1 MRKFNDLGK
10 RAAALALAAGL
21 ALSTVPPVLAADTEA
36 GTPPTQ
42 TQQQDVGGYEP
53 IEESD
58 LKPADD
64 GVELYAWKPHGGAC
78 SRDVLLETEPAT
90 CTKAERKKWK
100 CLKNGHFDNWWE
112 ENTSPKLGHDF
123 DEAAIAALKPCQ
135 TKTFTCRRDG
145 CSATKTITATA
156 PHTPGEWEMVS
167 YPTCTENGKRVI
179 KCTECGEILKT
190 DTDSEDMKA
199 LDHDFVEEEEKA
211 TCTKAGG
218 KYKVCQ
224 REGCGHRET
233 IETYPALEHLWD
245 EGTVTQEYPCVE
257 GVRTYRCTRQ
267 DCDGINAEKSEK
279 VEPAEPHIPDQEWTV
294 VTKPTCEQKGQKV
307 KYCTV
312 CHNVVETEEIPK
324 LGHEWGKY
332 VDDNKPGCQ
341 QQTATAHCTREGCTA
356 TDTENIKNFGA
367 DGNPRPHRY
376 THWVTVGFE
385 DGTYAVTRSACD
397 YGCGEVQRHTEN
409 IGMSANVGAAKT
421 AAEAVDQ
428 KIADTINDAVK
439 QMQQDVNN
447 ATTKEEATKA
457 LANFKNVAAD
467 ALVANI
473 KIDDV
478 GITREQALDLLNKA
492 VPSLDGIESTLNDS
506 FLSKETIQATVNKLA
521 DTITS
526 TEGTNATKDV
536 AYKMAFNI
544 VFDKLDKTHTA
555 NSDPEGQAKGL
566 AGTLSSML
574 VGQDTDWDQLTD
586 TLVDDAVELAL
597 DELMKD
603 KKVARLLK
611 TKLGT
616 ETVDELRVEIRK
628 QLVEDPTFM
637 NNVRTQVKTATDNAT
652 YGINKGWSDEKV
664 LLGMRRDLL
673 PITDL
678 ISSQV
683 SKLGDSAEQ
692 IANKKVEDTVHK
704 FLPGMLGDWV
714 SNKINDVVSPT
725 VQNEVQKL
733 GNQATDRVTTFI
745 KQFTCT
751 HEWSEDMELRA
762 ATCTGKGQRGKVC
775 TKCGKTKDK
784 YDTDPL
790 DHAEV
795 IDPAVEPTET
805 ATGLTEGSHCGRCGA
820 VLTAQTTVP
829 MLDPTIYSQFER
841 ADITPAEA
849 EQAGYDSVEAACAA
863 LDAALTQAGFDP
875 ASAEH
880 FTLQVNSSIG
890 VLPADRFPGSGTTG
904 TLSVPAAAGKAK
916 TFYVVQLYTA
926 RVADHEAGDIVV
938 IPVEVWGKEMNLTVC
953 GQNITAIAWKAE

>member
-1 MRKFNDLGK
+1 MRKINDLGK

-36 GTPPTQ
+36 DTPPAQ
-42 TQQQDVGGYEP
+42 TQQQEQDVGGYEP
-53 IEESD
+53 IEESE

-64 GVELYAWKPHGGAC
+64 GIELYAAGQCSNHTYGPVGTVLSYPLPDTVTFLWWKKEPSCTERGVAHVQC
-78 SRDVLLETEPAT
+78 KTLLG
-90 CTKAERKKWK
+90 KYI
-100 CLKNGHFDNWWE
+100 
-112 ENTSPKLGHDF
+112 LG
-123 DEAAIAALKPCQ
+123 Q
-135 TKTFTCRRDG
+135 YVTYN
-145 CSATKTITATA
+145 CSATADRTVERKPHSYGEWIEKAATCESPSRRYQICSVCGDEHGDPNYTPKPKLDHDWDEGKIQQEFPCVKGTKIFTCKREGCGKTKTEDVQPTA
-156 PHTPGEWEMVS
+156 PHTPGEWEVLAA
-167 YPTCTENGKRVI
+167 PTCTQNGKRVK
-179 KCTECGEILKT
+179 KCTECGEIRET
-190 DTDSEDMKA
+190 DTESEDMKA
-199 LDHDFVEEEEKA
+199 LDHDFEGAEWVEEAA
-211 TCTKAGG
+211 TCTTPGQR
-218 KYKVCQ
+218 YQVCQ
-224 REGCGHRET
+224 REGC
-233 IETYPALEHLWD
+233 
-245 EGTVTQEYPCVE
+245 
-257 GVRTYRCTRQ
+257 
-267 DCDGINAEKSEK
+267 SERNLDTDYM
-279 VEPAEPHIPDQEWTV
+279 AAH
-294 VTKPTCEQKGQKV
+294 
-307 KYCTV
+307 
-312 CHNVVETEEIPK
+312 PK
-324 LGHEWGKY
+324 LGHALSEF

-341 QQTATAHCTREGCTA
+341 QQTATAHCTREGCSY
-356 TDTENIKNFGA
+356 TEHKDLKNFGP
-367 DGNPRPHRY
+367 DDTPRPHRF

-397 YGCGEVQRHTEN
+397 YGCGTVQRHTEN
-409 IGMSANVGAAKT
+409 LGMSANVGTADAA
-421 AAEAVDQ
+421 AGAVDQ

-447 ATTKEEATKA
+447 AETKEEATKA

-473 KIDDV
+473 KIDNV
-478 GITREQALDLLNKA
+478 GITRDQALNLLNKA
-492 VPSLDGIESTLNDS
+492 IPSLDGIESTLNDS

-586 TLVDDAVELAL
+586 TLVNDAVELAL

-611 TKLGT
+611 TKLGA
-616 ETVDELRVEIRK
+616 ETVDELRVEIKK

-652 YGINKGWSDEKV
+652 DGINKGWSDEKV

-704 FLPGMLGDWV
+704 FLPGKLGDWV
-714 SNKINDVVSPT
+714 SNKINEKVSPT

-733 GNQATDRVTTFI
+733 GNQATDMVTTFI

-751 HEWSEDMELRA
+751 HKWSEDMELRA
-762 ATCTGKGQRGKVC
+762 ATCTEKGQRGKVC

-790 DHAEV
+790 NHVEV

-805 ATGLTEGSHCGRCGA
+805 ATGLTEGSHCSRCGA
-820 VLTAQTTVP
+820 VLTAQKTVS

-880 FTLQVNSSIG
+880 FALQVNSSIG
-890 VLPADRFPGSGTTG
+890 ALPADRFPRSGVTG

-926 RVADHEAGDIVV
+926 RSPEHEAGDIVV
-938 IPVEVWGKEMNLTVC
+938 TPVEVWGEEMTLTVC
-953 GQNITAIAWKAE
+953 GRTITAIAWKAE